1 MSDSLVY
8 YFEHGSQ
15 IERMRRQLI
24 DIAEM
29 GSFRFAERIAT
40 D

>member
-1 MSDSLVY
+1 MRASRMY
-8 YFEHGSQ
+8 CFEHGSQ
-15 IERMRRQLI
+15 IERIRRKLI

>member
-1 MSDSLVY
+1 MGRELGVCGGKLV
-8 YFEHGSQ
+8 
-15 IERMRRQLI
+15 
-24 DIAEM
+24 DIPEM

>member
-1 MSDSLVY
+1 MDRKLSVC
-8 YFEHGSQ
+8 GGK
-15 IERMRRQLI
+15 LI
-24 DIAEM
+24 DIANI